1 MQFTAF
7 ETLVDDARYLFETA
21 PLTTSLTILF
31 SVVVAGVMVFGLTQ
45 ILHNKIWGM
54 ERAIRSPYREL
65 QLLLSLGAAAFFSA
79 YNLGA
84 MGLPHAIHVVRDAGA
99 PGDLVIVYEDT
110 SLLGTRTCSAR
121 VWQVAPRQH
130 LGQVRVEHEGG
141 CEGSALL
148 SNTAL
153 SSLLR
158 ASPKKSTPLLELTT
172 SGASDCKPEAL
183 ASGRIL
189 AGYDRAPTRDGVC
202 VCATDHELW
211 GLEVSWFDP
220 KTGEVLETW
229 SE

>member
-1 MQFTAF
+1 MHITAF
-7 ETLVDDARYLFETA
+7 ETLIDDASYLFEAA
-21 PLTTSLTILF
+21 PFTTSLTILF

-54 ERAIRSPYREL
+54 ERAIQSPYREL
-65 QLLLSLGAAAFFSA
+65 QILLSLGAAAFFSA

-84 MGLPHAIHVVRDAGA
+84 MGLPHAVHVVRDADA
-99 PGDLVIVYEDT
+99 SGDLVVVYEDT

-130 LGQVRVEHEGG
+130 LGQVRVENEGG
-141 CEGSALL
+141 CEGFAPA
-148 SNTAL
+148 SNTTL
-153 SSLLR
+153 SSLVR
-158 ASPKKSTPLLELTT
+158 SSPEELAPLELTT

-189 AGYDRAPTRDGVC
+189 AGYDRAPGRDGAC
-202 VCATDHELW
+202 IKATDHELW

-220 KTGEVLETW
+220 KTGEMFEVW